1 MRKLIRLNKK
11 GEMTSKQLI
20 TVIIL
25 IVSFGVILFFWS
37 MFNWQGD
44 INRETC
50 QTSVVLRA
58 SATFKDFQFRE
69 NIPLKCQTDRI
80 CFKNGLF
87 SKGCDI
93 QGENVRNVGVGSKDE
108 LLDFISEDIYS
119 WYKTLGEGKVNFME
133 RGLTTQKY
141 CFINSIYSLDEN
153 TKKQI
158 ESEGGITYRKLF
170 EYLETK
176 QTDRGTN
183 YFQEIY
189 KIKTTGDYFN
199 EFESFKKTNSNVK
212 FNLDD
217 KINFSDNDAL
227 ITQTISIGTGKSVTI
242 GLIAVIA
249 AVAAPFTGASSL
261 VAGGVAI
268 AALGSGSYVAYW
280 YLPDPNYPIFIPPQ
294 IVKYDAKTL
303 SDLGCTSFES
313 LA

>member
-1 MRKLIRLNKK
+1 
-11 GEMTSKQLI
+11 MTSKQLI

-69 NIPLKCQTDRI
+69 NIPLKCQTDII

-87 SKGCDI
+87 SKGCNI
-93 QGENVRNVGVGSKDE
+93 QGENVRKVGVGSKDE

-158 ESEGGITYRKLF
+158 ESEGGITYKKLF
-170 EYLETK
+170 EYFETK

-217 KINFSDNDAL
+217 KINFSDNNAL

-303 SDLGCTSFES
+303 SDLRCTSFES